1 MELVSVPAATKR
13 NQKKQV
19 VAKVGIEDED
29 NIDSRSNFE
38 EESEGQVDETQ
49 NLEDATSGGSGT
61 NLEPESN
68 GDSTNNDDDEN
79 MQHEVTNITLQQWA
93 SCW

>member
-29 NIDSRSNFE
+29 NINSGSSFE
-38 EESEGQVDETQ
+38 EESEEQVDNMQ
-49 NLEDATSGGSGT
+49 NLEDAINGGWGT
-61 NLEPESN
+61 NLDAESN
-68 GDSTNNDDDEN
+68 GDSTNNDNDEN
-79 MQHEVTNITLQQWA
+79 MQHEVTNITLQQ
-93 SCW
+93 